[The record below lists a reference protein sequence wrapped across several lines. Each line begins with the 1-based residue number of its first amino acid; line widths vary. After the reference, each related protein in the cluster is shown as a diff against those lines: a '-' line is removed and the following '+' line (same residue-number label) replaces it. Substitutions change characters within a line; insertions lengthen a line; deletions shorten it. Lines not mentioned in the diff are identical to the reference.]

1 MSNMNK
7 MKTALRVI
15 GNKTG
20 SADLAETIALALQA
34 EGVIG
39 KPGLLFS
46 DLREASARRQAE
58 WPGSEAADLSFRAL
72 EVGGETGELLEAL
85 KKYRRSQLGIKGSS
99 ATLDDIADEMAD
111 VAIALD
117 LLAAKL
123 DINLARAIVRKFNA
137 TSEKYELA
145 TRLDGLDQHPDDI
158 AVERFAA
165 RMKAKLAQARR
176 EGMAGWDNPL
186 ACTTAHL
193 TQLLIKHVHK
203 GDPVDIANFAMMLS
217 ERGVEGNDNEIT
229 RHTAQP
235 ETEQDAGAAWI
246 PISDLWE
253 ECERSEPDQKWPG
266 VWSGNADRSAPIW
279 IWRTTHKRAQLVFA
293 DVDGE
298 FILASTGRAIGNLRP
313 GFWMPALRPTASP
326 YGDEAAA

>member
-1 MSNMNK
+1 M
-7 MKTALRVI
+7 
-15 GNKTG
+15 
-20 SADLAETIALALQA
+20 
-34 EGVIG
+34 IG

-85 KKYRRSQLGIKGSS
+85 KKYRRSQLGIKGST

-145 TRLDGLDQHPDDI
+145 TRLDGLDQHTDDI

-186 ACTTAHL
+186 ACTTEHL
-193 TQLLIKHVHK
+193 AQLLIKHVHK

-217 ERGVEGNDNEIT
+217 ERGVEGNNNEIT

-235 ETEQDAGAAWI
+235 ETEQEAVTQTLD
-246 PISDLWE
+246 PE
-253 ECERSEPDQKWPG
+253 
-266 VWSGNADRSAPIW
+266 NT
-279 IWRTTHKRAQLVFA
+279 RTTLKALITLANSQCDGGQARIQFYSV
-293 DVDGE
+293 DVDDTNVGHAGPVDTPLE
-298 FILASTGRAIGNLRP
+298 GWLTDYFGHFLECRKCGCTETRP
-313 GFWMPALRPTASP
+313 CVDGHGPCWWVEVDLCSHCADP
-326 YGDEAAA
+326 AAAAHPSEELEP